1 MIMTTTETI
10 RQALSILKT
19 HDFYYM
25 MVESG
30 YDKAKSRAIASM
42 KHFVEVTNTL
52 PSDLR
57 QLMRNLW
64 IAAYEYFACERPFWT
79 SPDINEKKAVYDS
92 LKDQVNALV
101 AA

>member
-30 YDKAKSRAIASM
+30 YDKAKSRARASM

-52 PSDLR
+52 PSELR
-57 QLMRNLW
+57 ELMRNLW
-64 IAAYEYFACERPFWT
+64 IATYEYCACSRPFWT
-79 SPDINEKKAVYDS
+79 SPDIEEKKAVYEN

-101 AA
+101 A